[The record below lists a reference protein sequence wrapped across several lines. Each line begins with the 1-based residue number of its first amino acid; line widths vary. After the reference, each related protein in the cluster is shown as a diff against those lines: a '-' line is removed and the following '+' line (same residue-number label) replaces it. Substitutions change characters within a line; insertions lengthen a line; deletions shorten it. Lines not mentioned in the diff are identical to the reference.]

1 MPRRL
6 AAACLV
12 WSFGLAVLAARPA
25 SAQMPSYPSR
35 PITIVVAFPA
45 GSATDVIARV
55 IGRDIASQLKQPVI
69 IENKPGGGS
78 IIGTRYA
85 AKAPA
90 DGYTLIL
97 GAPSSFAIAPS
108 FSASPLN
115 YDPVKDFEPI
125 SFVGGSPFL
134 LAVSPKLQAKK
145 LATLIQIAKAK
156 PGALNYS
163 SVGEGSVAHI
173 GMLLL
178 AEQAGLKMMH
188 IPYKSSAQSII
199 DVAAGLIDLQL
210 ATIPPALSLH
220 QAGKIDVV
228 AITSA
233 KRISMLQNIPTV
245 AESGILGYEWTTWFA
260 MFAPAGIPRDV
271 RDILNGS
278 MRKALQVAE
287 VREALV
293 KQGIEPEASSPEG
306 LGSYLKKS
314 IAVFREA
321 IEKANLKPSSE

>member
-1 MPRRL
+1 MPRSFAVRL
-6 AAACLV
+6 VVL
-12 WSFGLAVLAARPA
+12 SLAFSGFVVQPA
-25 SAQMPSYPSR
+25 PVQAQTYPTR

-55 IGRDIASQLKQPVI
+55 IGRDLSSQLKQPVI

-134 LAVSPKLQAKK
+134 LATSPKLGAKK
-145 LATLIQIAKAK
+145 FETLVQIAKSK

-178 AEQAGLKMMH
+178 AEQAGLKMTH

-199 DVAAGLIDLQL
+199 DVAAGIIDLQL

-220 QAGKIDVV
+220 QAGKVDVL

-233 KRISMLQNIPTV
+233 KRMSVLGEIPTV
-245 AESGILGYEWTTWFA
+245 SESGIPGYEWTTWFA
-260 MFAPAGIPRDV
+260 MFAPAGIPK
-271 RDILNGS
+271 DIRATLNS
-278 MRKALQVAE
+278 AMRKALQVAE
-287 VREALV
+287 VREGLV
-293 KQGIEPEASSPEG
+293 KQGIEPEATSPEE
-306 LGSYLKKS
+306 LGEYLKKS
-314 IAVFREA
+314 ISVFRRA
-321 IEKANLKPSSE
+321 IEKANLKPSSD